1 MNEQKIKELNKNQES
16 RSQQKNKKLKEQEI
30 YN

>member
-1 MNEQKIKELNKNQES
+1 MNERKIKELNKNQKS